1 MTAKCLKDKISKDIK
16 SFFYRAVKN
25 IEFDQKHIIPFTY
38 LHGKRRT
45 KTKQKCTLYAVN
57 N

>member
-1 MTAKCLKDKISKDIK
+1 MTAKCLKDKISKNIK
-16 SFFYRAVKN
+16 SFFYRAVKI

-45 KTKQKCTLYAVN
+45 KTKQKYTLYGVN